1 MHFAPGLGRG
11 KKKKIPYFSI
21 LKKRSCPSLNNA
33 EERIGVCWGEWEGE
47 LGGES
52 ETLEMRQSRF
62 KYEQD
67 CLFFLFCAVLLLLY
81 KHTVILWWEAGT
93 WQPYVILVSL
103 T

>member
-1 MHFAPGLGRG
+1 MSQPEQCRRENWCVLG
-11 KKKKIPYFSI
+11 
-21 LKKRSCPSLNNA
+21 
-33 EERIGVCWGEWEGE
+33 GVGGE

-67 CLFFLFCAVLLLLY
+67 YLFFLSCAVLLLLY